1 MIKPKLT
8 YFINTVATLCAAII
22 FTLGL
27 MTVSPE
33 AHHLVHTD
41 CNENGHSCAVTLF
54 AQGTDSSVPVNF
66 TVVSFFSF
74 SSVTLIPETPV
85 IKASTYRLKPERGPP
100 IIG

>member
-1 MIKPKLT
+1 MIKPKLA

-27 MTVSPE
+27 MTVSPK

-41 CNENGHSCAVTLF
+41 CNQNGHSCAVTLF
-54 AQGTDSSVPVNF
+54 AQGTHSYVPVNF

-74 SSVTLIPETPV
+74 SSVTLKPETPV
-85 IKASTYRLKPERGPP
+85 IKTSTDRLKPERGPP